1 MKLIVITGGIGS
13 GKSVVSR
20 LVNVMGYPT
29 YDCDSEAKRLM
40 NESFELKAQLCEL
53 LGNDAYDSTRCID
66 RSYVASRIFSDKAL
80 LAQMNAIVHPA
91 VRNDIKRWCETRPE
105 SVAFV
110 ETALLAE
117 SGLGADADA
126 VWVVDAPLQLR
137 VERVMSR
144 SNLSRS
150 EVEARIAS
158 QADKFDFTGSYHI
171 INDNVHSL
179 IKQITRLL
187 YEGVKE

>member
-1 MKLIVITGGIGS
+1 MKLIIITGGIGS

-40 NESFELKAQLCEL
+40 NESPELMVQLCEL
-53 LGNDAYDSTRCID
+53 LGNDAYDQTGHLNRA
-66 RSYVASRIFSDKAL
+66 YVASRIFGDKVL
-80 LAQMNAIVHPA
+80 LAQMNAFVHPA
-91 VRNDIKRWCETRPE
+91 VRRDIRRWRDEQRE

-110 ETALLAE
+110 ETALLAD
-117 SGLGADADA
+117 SGLSKDSDA

-144 SNLSRS
+144 SNLNRDQ
-150 EVEARIAS
+150 VEARIAS
-158 QADKFDFTGSYHI
+158 QIGKFDFQGAEHI
-171 INDNVHSL
+171 INDNKHSL
-179 IKQITRLL
+179 IEQITRLL
-187 YEGVKE
+187 IK

>member
-1 MKLIVITGGIGS
+1 MKLVVITGGIGS

-20 LVNVMGYPT
+20 LVGVMGYPT

-40 NESFELKAQLCEL
+40 NESPELKAKLCEL
-53 LGNDAYDSTRCID
+53 LGNDAYDVTGCID
-66 RSYVASRIFSDKAL
+66 RAYVASRIFSDKAL

-91 VRNDIKRWCETRPE
+91 VRSDIQRWCKEQ
-105 SVAFV
+105 SDAVAFV
-110 ETALLAE
+110 ETALLDE

-144 SNLSRS
+144 SNLSRI

-158 QADKFDFTGSYHI
+158 QADKFDFPGAYHI

-179 IKQITRLL
+179 IKQIERLL
-187 YEGVKE
+187 YENVKE